1 MHTETIRCGILLE
14 REGMERRATAHVFQL
29 LLLFRLEAA
38 GAQAAVH
45 RKVRCLQGSAVSG
58 VAQAESGR

>member
-1 MHTETIRCGILLE
+1 MHIRTIRRGILLE

-38 GAQAAVH
+38 GAQAAIH
-45 RKVRCLQGSAVSG
+45 CKVRCLHGSSIK
-58 VAQAESGR
+58 

>member
-1 MHTETIRCGILLE
+1 
-14 REGMERRATAHVFQL
+14 MERRATAHVFQL